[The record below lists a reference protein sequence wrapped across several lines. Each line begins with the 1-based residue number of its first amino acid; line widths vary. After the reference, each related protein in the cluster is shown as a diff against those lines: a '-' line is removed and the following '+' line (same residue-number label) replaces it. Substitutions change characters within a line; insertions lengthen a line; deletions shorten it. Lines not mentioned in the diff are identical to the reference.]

1 MQQGR
6 VRGEEWPLTW
16 RGHFGAEGKVL
27 GQKSKQKR
35 QTILSTT
42 LTPKGNKGQELK
54 EV

>member
-1 MQQGR
+1 MQQGK
-6 VRGEEWPLTW
+6 VRGKEWPLTW
-16 RGHFGAEGKVL
+16 GGHFGAEEKAL

-35 QTILSTT
+35 QTIVSTR